1 MNHKELIAEI
11 AKKMNAPKSVVE
23 NLMGLTITA
32 ITDELIAEKTIG
44 IQSFGNFE
52 VRKKEERLSV
62 HPSTQVRTLIP
73 PKLVVNFKQS
83 QVLKDKL
90 KNLTRDE

>member
-1 MNHKELIAEI
+1 MNNKELIASM
-11 AKKMNAPKSVVE
+11 ATKMNAPKSLVADLLQKTVV
-23 NLMGLTITA
+23 TCT
-32 ITDELIAEKTIG
+32 ELLVDEKTIG
-44 IQSFGNFE
+44 FQSFGNFE

-83 QVLKDKL
+83 NILKEKLKDIPHH
-90 KNLTRDE
+90 D